1 MARMWLYWCRGVTL
15 ERWRQECLLVEE
27 RFSLFRAFAEPP
39 FLGFRGVV
47 ARSGCEYDVTVA
59 AEMAGYIRNL
69 VRHPRVRLKLRQ
81 GFGARWHAGTVHV
94 LSNDDP
100 RNRQRWLASQLP
112 SHCGECGR
120 GAPCSEPNCA

>member
-47 ARSGCEYDVTVA
+47 ARSGCEYHVTVA
-59 AEMAGYIRNL
+59 AEMDFYPRYLPWAF
-69 VRHPRVRLKLRQ
+69 VTPRVA
-81 GFGARWHAGTVHV
+81 GAREDGKLLVDLHWDSESSRFVDMIGAV
-94 LSNDDP
+94 LDSVSQALFFEVMTEKAD
-100 RNRQRWLASQLP
+100 QR
-112 SHCGECGR
+112 
-120 GAPCSEPNCA
+120 CS

>member
-1 MARMWLYWCRGVTL
+1 
-15 ERWRQECLLVEE
+15 
-27 RFSLFRAFAEPP
+27 
-39 FLGFRGVV
+39 V

-69 VRHPRVRLKLRQ
+69 MPHPRVRLKLRQ

-112 SHCGECGR
+112 STVANAAAVRPVRNRTAH
-120 GAPCSEPNCA
+120 GAD